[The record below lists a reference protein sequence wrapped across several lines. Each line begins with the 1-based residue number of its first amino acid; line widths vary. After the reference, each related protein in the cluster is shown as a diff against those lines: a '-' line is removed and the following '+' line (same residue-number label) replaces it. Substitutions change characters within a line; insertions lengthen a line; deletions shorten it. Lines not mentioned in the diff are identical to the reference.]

1 MSSEEIS
8 PQVWIFGHLFH
19 VEFVS
24 ENACYQRK
32 TRGAGNLRRVFRFP
46 WGIFQLSIDRFP
58 ALKKDKTA
66 FCPRV
71 TAEGRPRE
79 FKEFEI

>member
-1 MSSEEIS
+1 M
-8 PQVWIFGHLFH
+8 H
-19 VEFVS
+19 VIREKPTVP
-24 ENACYQRK
+24 ETY
-32 TRGAGNLRRVFRFP
+32 GVFSRFP